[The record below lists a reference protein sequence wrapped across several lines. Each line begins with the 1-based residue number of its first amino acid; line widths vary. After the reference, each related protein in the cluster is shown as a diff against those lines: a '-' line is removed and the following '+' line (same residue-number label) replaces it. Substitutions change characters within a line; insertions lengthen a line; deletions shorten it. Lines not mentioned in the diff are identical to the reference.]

1 MSSPLY
7 YQQSIVILD
16 TSVSS
21 NTSSGSLV
29 MSGGLGIQ
37 GTLSGYNA
45 VFTSTAQSL
54 GSGSGA
60 LVINGGIGIAKDIYI
75 GGDTFVTGNL
85 YVNGTTTSINT
96 TTVNIADNTLL
107 LNSGPSGS
115 RDAGI
120 LTQRYQVDNNLGTGD
135 IVNVSE
141 PIQYTAASAGG
152 STTTIIFPAGAS
164 IVTNFYTGWWIK
176 ITLAGTV
183 NVRQITAYNGSTLTA
198 TVSSAF
204 TQAPVTETFA
214 LYNRNYFAQYYD
226 ESQDILIFGYTVSAN
241 DVQVA
246 LNASNFANIKAGS
259 VAASSATIG
268 NIVATSLSAGNL
280 TFSAASVTN
289 MNITNSAT
297 IANALI
303 VNSTVSNLVVTNSSI
318 LNNITANS
326 LFISSSS
333 ILNGGVTLGSL
344 YVSSGSVLNGVSIS
358 NLTATSNTLG
368 SVLITG
374 SSTVGSLFVSSS
386 SILNGGATLGSLYV
400 SSGSVLNGV
409 SISNLTATS
418 NTLGSVLIT
427 GSSTIGSLFVS
438 NTSILNG
445 GATLGSLY
453 VSSGSVLNGV
463 SISNLTA
470 TSNTLGSVLITGSS
484 TIGSLFV
491 SNTSILNGGATL
503 GSLYVSSGS
512 VLNGV
517 SISNL
522 NATNI
527 TSSSLKVTG
536 SSVLSGVSASSLVI
550 NSVDITPSAND
561 FLERSFAAANNTISF
576 TNITGFAFSATTR
589 SFEALCS
596 VTIIATLNR
605 YTHFTIRGVNKNGS
619 WVINTQFIG
628 DNNSGIT
635 FTINSSG
642 QVQYTSSNVAGFV
655 SDTMKF
661 RAITLTV

>member
-463 SISNLTA
+463 SISNL
-470 TSNTLGSVLITGSS
+470 
-484 TIGSLFV
+484 
-491 SNTSILNGGATL
+491 
-503 GSLYVSSGS
+503 
-512 VLNGV
+512 
-517 SISNL
+517 